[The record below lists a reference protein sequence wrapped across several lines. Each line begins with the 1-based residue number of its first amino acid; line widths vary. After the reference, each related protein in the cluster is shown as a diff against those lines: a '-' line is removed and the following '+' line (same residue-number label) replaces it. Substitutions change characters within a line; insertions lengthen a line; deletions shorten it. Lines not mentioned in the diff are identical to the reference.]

1 MRLPLTALVIAFSL
15 IACTP
20 KKIPGTDIDD
30 TGETRLILD
39 VMTKY
44 RLALE
49 ARNSEE
55 LKKLADESFHD
66 DGGSANPD
74 DDLDYATM
82 SSKLPQRLQR
92 LDDVKL
98 DISVRKVEFD
108 EEQTN
113 VKVTYTYSM
122 SFRTPQYSAK
132 TQTETDIKQMYLHR
146 AGEKNWKITSGI

>member
-1 MRLPLTALVIAFSL
+1 MRLPLIALVALSL
-15 IACTP
+15 CACTA

-49 ARNSEE
+49 ARNSED
-55 LKKLADESFHD
+55 LKKLADENFRD
-66 DGGSANPD
+66 DGGTANPD

-82 SSKLPQRLQR
+82 STKLPERLHR
-92 LDDVKL
+92 LDDVKV
-98 DISVRKVEFD
+98 DISVRRVEFD
-108 EEQTN
+108 EDQTN

-122 SFRTPQYSAK
+122 SFRTPQYSSK
-132 TQTETDIKQMYLHR
+132 TQTETDIKQMFLHR
-146 AGEKNWKITSGI
+146 VGAKNWKITSGI